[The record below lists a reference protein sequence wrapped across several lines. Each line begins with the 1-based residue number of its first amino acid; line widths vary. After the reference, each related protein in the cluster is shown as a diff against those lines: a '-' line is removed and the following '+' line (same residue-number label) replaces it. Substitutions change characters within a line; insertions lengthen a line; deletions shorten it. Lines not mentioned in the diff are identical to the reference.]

1 MFDRFKESRAQPLS
15 AITITLSDE
24 TVEIYGATLTVT
36 ARLRGLRYY
45 MYHWFW
51 VSAIVGIGSIIVGE
65 VIIVAAVYVFF
76 ILTAPPSEGGE
87 RAELGDGEIHGGA
100 TDGEGGSDGEP
111 DLNDGSSSTSR
122 SSAADSEE
130 PSRRRNVS
138 TGASTIDEA
147 TNEERTSH

>member
-51 VSAIVGIGSIIVGE
+51 TAAVLGVGAILVGE
-65 VIIVAAVYVFF
+65 ALFVAFMYLFYT
-76 ILTAPPSEGGE
+76 LTAPPVESEG
-87 RAELGDGEIHGGA
+87 AA
-100 TDGEGGSDGEP
+100 
-111 DLNDGSSSTSR
+111 
-122 SSAADSEE
+122 SAARAG
-130 PSRRRNVS
+130 RRR
-138 TGASTIDEA
+138 
-147 TNEERTSH
+147 RTR